1 MDIYNFNYKVEITN
15 EVFESKSTLMIGKFN
30 IFHQGHKELF
40 DKAKEISKINKIG
53 ITLFNI
59 KEKETIITLE
69 NRLTNLAEIGFDF
82 VVIIDF
88 DFDFKS
94 LQAKDF
100 IDHIIQKYKVENF
113 VVGQDFRFGLNR
125 MWGAKDLKNYF
136 ENTFICQ
143 TKKINNIKVSS
154 ASIKEMISTG
164 EIKLINEL
172 LLTKYNPNIQY
183 SENKMIWPNY
193 LIKPHSGIYFI
204 KIAIDDYW
212 HHGLLLI
219 SMKYDDQIILLNYE
233 SDFIDNFYTIQ
244 IIQESRIIINSRFDK
259 IIEEDKKNCIEF
271 FYNLQKNNI

>member
-1 MDIYNFNYKVEITN
+1 MEIYNFDYKVELAN
-15 EVFESKSTLMIGKFN
+15 EIFQNKSTLMIGKFD
-30 IFHQGHKELF
+30 IFHQGHKELLG
-40 DKAKEISKINKIG
+40 KAKEISKINKIG

-59 KEKETIITLE
+59 KEKEIITTLE
-69 NRLTNLAEIGFDF
+69 NRLINLAEIGFDF

-100 IDHIIQKYKVENF
+100 IDHTIKKYKVENF
-113 VVGQDFRFGLNR
+113 VVGQDFRFGQNR

-136 ENTFICQ
+136 ENTFICE

-154 ASIKEMISTG
+154 SSIKEMISTG

-172 LLTKYNPNIQY
+172 LLTKYNPKIQY
-183 SENKMIWPNY
+183 SESKMIWPNN

-219 SMKYDDQIILLNYE
+219 SMKNDDQILLLNYE
-233 SDFIDNFYTIQ
+233 SDLIDNFYTIQ
-244 IIQESRIIINSRFDK
+244 VIQESRIIINSRFNK

-271 FYNLQKNNI
+271 FYHLQKNNI

>member
-30 IFHQGHKELF
+30 IFHQGHKELL
-40 DKAKEISKINKIG
+40 DKAKEISEINKIG

-125 MWGAKDLKNYF
+125 MWGSKDLKNYF
-136 ENTFICQ
+136 KNTFICQ